1 MKITPDKCFQF
12 WFISQHRL
20 LLFTTMEHCSTIPLL
35 LFREIL
41 SDVHF
46 HVHDNPTQWSW
57 RKKRCLPSSQCF
69 GYLILLD
76 LDFFFFFLLFF
87 WFSYG
92 DYSFGRALK
101 TTVGRGEGEAA
112 GLKDRIKQGGGVKQC
127 IKDGETER
135 RRCWVAQETFPFS
148 VAFSSFHGWRSG

>member
-1 MKITPDKCFQF
+1 MPLKNLTTETQM
-12 WFISQHRL
+12 L
-20 LLFTTMEHCSTIPLL
+20 LLFSHRCSTIALL
-35 LFREIL
+35 IVAIQEIL

-57 RKKRCLPSSQCF
+57 RKRGCCLLSSQCF

-76 LDFFFFFLLFF
+76 LDFFFFFF

-112 GLKDRIKQGGGVKQC
+112 GLKDRIKHGGVLQC
-127 IKDGETER
+127 IKRWRNRETEVFS
-135 RRCWVAQETFPFS
+135 CSGNIPFLCCLLL
-148 VAFSSFHGWRSG
+148 FSWLKVRINNR

>member
-1 MKITPDKCFQF
+1 MM
-12 WFISQHRL
+12 FIS
-20 LLFTTMEHCSTIPLL
+20 MCMIIPHSGPEERSVVCHQASALATSSCWTWT
-35 LFREIL
+35 F
-41 SDVHF
+41 F
-46 HVHDNPTQWSW
+46 F
-57 RKKRCLPSSQCF
+57 PSSS
-69 GYLILLD
+69 
-76 LDFFFFFLLFF
+76 FF

-135 RRCWVAQETFPFS
+135 RRC
-148 VAFSSFHGWRSG
+148 